1 WQNYVWSFIHTF
13 MIHGMEDNYLLDAEI
28 GTTYFDS
35 DGFRRALRLGMAY
48 CDANAYVETGTPLL
62 EEGKVFCNEI
72 RITRP
77 ELVDLYR
84 IYYGRDANYIGYPS
98 KDGSAQYVDS
108 NCLLAIR
115 ATASDEEKKIA
126 GAFLQILLSREEQL
140 EGAKASNFWLS
151 VRRDVLEEQI
161 SQVNEMSMPT
171 VYGFDQIT
179 LGEDYDREYDAWL
192 LDKLLEN
199 ARPERHF
206 PKELNAIL
214 MEELEEYMAGAITED
229 VLIERLTKRVGLYL
243 AERKI

>member
-1 WQNYVWSFIHTF
+1 MKKFVGVKYC
-13 MIHGMEDNYLLDAEI
+13 G
-28 GTTYFDS
+28 
-35 DGFRRALRLGMAY
+35 ALRL
-48 CDANAYVETGTPLL
+48 LL
-62 EEGKVFCNEI
+62 
-72 RITRP
+72 
-77 ELVDLYR
+77 Y
-84 IYYGRDANYIGYPS
+84 
-98 KDGSAQYVDS
+98 
-108 NCLLAIR
+108 LLAIR

-140 EGAKASNFWLS
+140 EGAKDPNFWLS

-161 SQVNEMSMPT
+161 DQVNEMSMPT

-179 LGEDYDREYDAWL
+179 LGEDYDREYDVWL

-229 VLIERLTKRVGLYL
+229 VLIERLTRRVGLYL
-243 AERKI
+243 AERN